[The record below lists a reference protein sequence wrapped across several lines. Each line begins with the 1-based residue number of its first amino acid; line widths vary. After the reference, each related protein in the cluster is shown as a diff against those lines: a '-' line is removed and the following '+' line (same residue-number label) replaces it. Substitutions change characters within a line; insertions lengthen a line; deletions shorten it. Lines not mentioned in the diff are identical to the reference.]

1 MYVVL
6 AFVLLLVPFAALYVF
21 ERLARAG
28 KGPLADPGRMIV
40 LDGTIIPVPTPVLTL
55 VDVPTPETVKLKD
68 NEACVAESRIVAALL
83 AGELDRTQYQERMA
97 DLAATDA
104 AIRPVRLPPAGSGT

>member
-6 AFVLLLVPFAALYVF
+6 ALVLLLVPFAALYVF

-28 KGPLADPGRMIV
+28 EGPLADPDRMIV
-40 LDGTIIPVPTPVLTL
+40 LDGTIVPVPIAAL
-55 VDVPTPETVKLKD
+55 VGAPTPEPVNLND
-68 NEACVAESRIVAALL
+68 DEACVAESRIVAALI

-97 DLAATDA
+97 ELAATDA
-104 AIRPVRLPPAGSGT
+104 AIHPVRLPPGKPGT